1 MSSSSDSPF
10 VRREFLRLLGGAAG
24 LVAAHAAGCGGAPKA
39 AGGGGSLDAS
49 TAEAGSSAAREG
61 GQVDAGAARDG
72 SANGGSGEG
81 GPIKRPPIDGAELA
95 SSVKAITNFANTLLS
110 ETREKRRAALLT
122 FLEER
127 DEILAAGTN
136 DDGIWAIYKSGVPL
150 MILDNREPDAPA
162 PSAAP
167 LVSQRVSDVPKGTRA
182 RLINT
187 MGTAF
192 VDETPMARELLTA
205 KGYSVVKD
213 AGSVDSLRT
222 LAGDGVLY
230 FSAHGGLCVIPSFN
244 DKGKVVIGSDGEPVT
259 VLQFG
264 LWTSTPFDENDEDR
278 YLTDLREGTLGL
290 GIALHDY
297 SADKKLVLF
306 GAHYWVTDLWALE
319 NWSFSKDG
327 VAWISACQS
336 HSGAAEG
343 FIDACLY
350 GTAKQTKAG
359 LYVGWTASV
368 AGNAA
373 LLGARFVLDRML
385 GANLGAP
392 KEEPPQ
398 RSFDY
403 TAVWADLKKR
413 GLHLHPNPS
422 GPGTTELK
430 YTAKTGAKLGLLAPS
445 IAYVLIDEMNDE
457 AILVG
462 SFGTPPESERA
473 VLIGGLETTTTWTA
487 TKIRAKLPRTG
498 TGSAGDVLVSVR
510 GHDSNVRRITEW
522 NIQFDYLWQQPEL
535 IPCKVDGPVTVRFR
549 ADVGDYRK
557 TPGTPPV
564 KNMHYAIP
572 TRDSQ
577 ATLTGTGASSD
588 GDCTTTYAGQGHLVA
603 SGYDETLGAPLILTS
618 WLKVDGATR
627 QASIALALGVA
638 QTTPWTQTIAC
649 PDSATVTIEFAVAFG
664 LLQKIDDFASP
675 LEDGTPAPSLSALQV
690 QLDDTWGVPAG
701 TFTDKDT
708 GFPTLTWE
716 AAAAKF
722 PPDPNAAR

>member
-10 VRREFLRLLGGAAG
+10 LRREFLRLLGGAAG
-24 LVAAHAAGCGGAPKA
+24 LVAAHAAGCGGASKT
-39 AGGGGSLDAS
+39 AGGSGALDAG
-49 TAEAGSSAAREG
+49 AADAGSKAFREG
-61 GQVDAGAARDG
+61 GAEDAGAARDAAG
-72 SANGGSGEG
+72 MGAGEA

-95 SSVKAITNFANTLLS
+95 SSVNAITNFANTLLS
-110 ETREKRRAALLT
+110 ETRDMRRAALVT
-122 FLEER
+122 FLEGR
-127 DEILAAGTN
+127 KEILAAGTN
-136 DDGIWAIYKSGVPL
+136 DDGIWAIYTSGVPL

-192 VDETPMARELLTA
+192 VDETPMARELLSA
-205 KGYSVVKD
+205 KGYSIVKD
-213 AGSVDSLRT
+213 PGSVDSLRT

-230 FSAHGGLCVIPSFN
+230 FSAHGGLCVVPSFN
-244 DKGKVVIGSDGEPVT
+244 DKGKVVIGSDDEPVT
-259 VLQFG
+259 VLQYG

-278 YLTDLREGTLGL
+278 YLTDLQEGTLGL

-306 GAHYWVTDLWALE
+306 GAHYWVTDLWALR
-319 NWSFSKDG
+319 NWSFSKDS

-336 HSGAAEG
+336 HSGAAAG

-350 GTAKQTKAG
+350 GSAKQTKAG

-422 GPGTTELK
+422 APGNTELT
-430 YTAKTGAKLGLLAPS
+430 YTAQTGTKLGLLAPS

-462 SFGTPPESERA
+462 SFGAPPESERA
-473 VLIGGLETTTTWTA
+473 VLIGGLETATTWSA
-487 TKIRAKLPRTG
+487 TRIRAKLPRTG

-577 ATLTGTGASSD
+577 ATLTASGASSD
-588 GDCTTTYAGQGHLVA
+588 GDCLTTYAGQGHLVA
-603 SGYDETLGAPLILTS
+603 SGYDENLGAPLILTS
-618 WLKVDGATR
+618 WFKVDGATK
-627 QASIALALGVA
+627 QASIALALGAA
-638 QTTPWTQTIAC
+638 QTTPWKQTIAC
-649 PDSATVTIEFAVAFG
+649 PDSDPVTLEFAVAFG
-664 LLQKIDDFASP
+664 LLQKIDDFGSP
-675 LEDGTPAPSLSALQV
+675 LEDGIPAPSLSALLV
-690 QLDDTWGVPAG
+690 ELDDTWGVPAG

-716 AAAAKF
+716 ASPAKF
-722 PPDPNAAR
+722 PPDPDAAR